1 MDMLL
6 QSVPADHSAL
16 HTAPWHGSY
25 EDPADPDLPTDVPVV
40 TTRRGL
46 CRMAMVAADAATRFQ
61 RDGVDVDP
69 VAWMLAPRK
78 LFGGATALEACLGHN
93 HFMRASLL
101 HGLAIGLDAE
111 PSEIDALAV
120 DGFDDGDGSKVYDLD
135 EVGEDGAEDYAFDD
149 LEIAPLGHG
158 DLRLYTATIAFM
170 GGGVIFH
177 AFHASLA
184 RTAGEVG
191 ERLRRR
197 YGEEVGRRATVVS
210 GFRTGGGFVGALVS
224 PALAEMLRDVA
235 ANPSSPIAA
244 GLDLNLE
251 QCFDA

>member
-6 QSVPADHSAL
+6 QSAPAGHNAS
-16 HTAPWHGSY
+16 HTAPWQSSY
-25 EDPADPDLPTDVPVV
+25 EDPADPDLPTDVRVV

-46 CRMAMVAADAATRFQ
+46 CRMAMVAADTATRFQ

-69 VAWMLAPRK
+69 VAWMLSPRK
-78 LFGGATALEACLGHN
+78 LFGGATALEACLGQN

-111 PSEIDALAV
+111 PSEIDALAG
-120 DGFDDGDGSKVYDLD
+120 DGFDDGDGRDIYDLD
-135 EVGEDGAEDYAFDD
+135 DGGEDGAKGYAFDD
-149 LEIAPLGHG
+149 LEIAALGP
-158 DLRLYTATIAFM
+158 DDIRLYTATIAFK

-184 RTAGEVG
+184 RTAREVG

-197 YGEEVGRRATVVS
+197 YGEEVGGRATIVS

>member
-1 MDMLL
+1 MDMLF
-6 QSVPADHSAL
+6 QSAPAGHNAS
-16 HTAPWHGSY
+16 HTAPWQSSY

-46 CRMAMVAADAATRFQ
+46 CRMAMVAADTATRFQ

-69 VAWMLAPRK
+69 VAWMLSPRK
-78 LFGGATALEACLGHN
+78 LFGGATALEACLGQN

-111 PSEIDALAV
+111 PSEIDALAG
-120 DGFDDGDGSKVYDLD
+120 DGFDDGDGRDIYDLD
-135 EVGEDGAEDYAFDD
+135 DGGEDGAEGYAFDD
-149 LEIAPLGHG
+149 LEIAALGP
-158 DLRLYTATIAFM
+158 DDIRLYTATIAFK

-184 RTAGEVG
+184 RTAREVG

-197 YGEEVGRRATVVS
+197 YGEEVGGRATIVS

>member
-1 MDMLL
+1 MATDCFS
-6 QSVPADHSAL
+6 SVTSKCL
-16 HTAPWHGSY
+16 TS
-25 EDPADPDLPTDVPVV
+25 T
-40 TTRRGL
+40 
-46 CRMAMVAADAATRFQ
+46 VAADTAARFQ
-61 RDGVDVDP
+61 REGLPVEP
-69 VAWMLAPRK
+69 VAWMLSPRK
-78 LFGGATALEACLGHN
+78 LFNGASALDACLEHGN
-93 HFMRASLL
+93 FIRASIL
-101 HGLAIGLDAE
+101 HGLALGLDAD
-111 PSEIDALAV
+111 PSDIDALAG
-120 DGFDDGDGSKVYDLD
+120 DGFDGDDREDGDVYDFR
-135 EVGEDGAEDYAFDD
+135 GDD
-149 LEIAPLGHG
+149 FGNDDDDAIVLELEPG
-158 DLRLYTATIAFM
+158 DLRLYTATIAFR

-191 ERLRRR
+191 DRLRRR
-197 YGEEVGRRATVVS
+197 YGEEVGSRATIVS